1 MDLKECFSSYRE
13 KIDISKMSYGEYL
26 YYHDDIE
33 RDLNDYTSGLQHM
46 IELLETKIERSKKT
60 GKLDVSN
67 IDLISLPELPDN
79 LTHLY
84 CSNNNLTSLPKL
96 PDNLVELDC
105 SNNQLTNL
113 PTLPD
118 TLVELYCNNNQLT
131 TLPALPDILVEL
143 NYYYNLTLAVL
154 PDTLVELDCSNNQLT
169 TLPALPDTLVELD
182 CSNNQLT
189 TLPALPD
196 ELVILSCNDN
206 PFNIIFDNLID
217 YYLYDQDTIIRNIKE
232 YYQTKIK
239 AKNTVALQLA
249 LFKVRSCD
257 IPDHCFSLIG
267 SYLSGEKG
275 SLNTQVAKLRSKL
288 T

>member
-33 RDLNDYTSGLQHM
+33 RDRDGYTSGLQRRT
-46 IELLETKIERSKKT
+46 ELLEGTIEESKKT

-169 TLPALPDTLVELD
+169 TLPALPET
-182 CSNNQLT
+182 
-189 TLPALPD
+189 
-196 ELVILSCNDN
+196 LVILSCNDN